1 MPAEQGVSADDA
13 ADADPDPDPFAGQ
26 RIAQPY

>member
-13 ADADPDPDPFAGQ
+13 ADADPDPFAGQ
-26 RIAQPY
+26 GIAQPY